1 MGALKIPGMQKA
13 LKDANQK
20 LRRSDREKKIVE
32 RFGYGVKACEGK
44 HYYSYLAGKM
54 TTAK

>member
-1 MGALKIPGMQKA
+1 MLYRVK
-13 LKDANQK
+13 
-20 LRRSDREKKIVE
+20 VE
-32 RFGYGVKACEGK
+32 RLEPSTLYTKYKVHITRLGVKACEWK